1 MGRLA
6 IHYCTRATTTLEGV
20 WAYTHTH
27 THTHKFKALRNSPSR
42 VCGHTHTHT
51 HTHTNS
57 KRCVTHTMYAIEGF
71 LAM

>member
-27 THTHKFKALRNSPSR
+27 T
-42 VCGHTHTHT
+42 
-51 HTHTNS
+51 NS